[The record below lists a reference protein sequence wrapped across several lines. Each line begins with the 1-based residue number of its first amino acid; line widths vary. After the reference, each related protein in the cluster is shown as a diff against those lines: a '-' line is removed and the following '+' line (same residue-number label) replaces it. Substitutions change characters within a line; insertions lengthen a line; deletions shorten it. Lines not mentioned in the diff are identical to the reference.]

1 MFETKV
7 NVKNFSFGYSK
18 IEYVLKYFINLKVS
32 YHVMGALWGFLVF
45 IIIFNQCISGT
56 MLALSLMNDSM
67 LVMLSREEEDSENNY
82 IDDFF

>member
-1 MFETKV
+1 
-7 NVKNFSFGYSK
+7 
-18 IEYVLKYFINLKVS
+18 
-32 YHVMGALWGFLVF
+32 
-45 IIIFNQCISGT
+45 

>member
-1 MFETKV
+1 
-7 NVKNFSFGYSK
+7 
-18 IEYVLKYFINLKVS
+18 
-32 YHVMGALWGFLVF
+32 MGALWGFLVF